1 MVIATCLS
9 RSITPIEGLILT
21 LNLDQVSGGRSPLMA
36 LKGTPEF
43 GDKYRQAQDSLLNL
57 VEILDGLEND
67 LVNEYKRSF
76 TPVYK

>member
-1 MVIATCLS
+1 
-9 RSITPIEGLILT
+9 
-21 LNLDQVSGGRSPLMA
+21 MA

-43 GDKYRQAQDSLLNL
+43 GDKYRQAQDFLLNL